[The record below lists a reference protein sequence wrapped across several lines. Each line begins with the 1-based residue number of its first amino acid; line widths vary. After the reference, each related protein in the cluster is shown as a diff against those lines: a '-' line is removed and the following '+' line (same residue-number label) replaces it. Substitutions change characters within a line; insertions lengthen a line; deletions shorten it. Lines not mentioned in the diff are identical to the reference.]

1 MIVKEYPNIPPLLKV
16 EEQRKMTVQE
26 LIQALQ
32 EYPSDSPVRIN
43 IEQEPR
49 QLLEIK
55 EVSPVVDMDTNRAN
69 PVLFISKIKAQKV

>member
-1 MIVKEYPNIPPLLKV
+1 MKEYPNIPPLLEV
-16 EEQRKMTVQE
+16 EEARQMTVKE

-32 EYPSDSPVRIN
+32 EYPGDSPVRIN

-55 EVSPVVDMDTNRAN
+55 EVSPVIDMDSNKAN
-69 PVLFISKIKAQKV
+69 PVLFVGKIKINPL